1 MAKTDCF
8 LKLDGIDAESE
19 DEKLPGWIQVNS
31 WNWNISAGESGGQR
45 ATRASAS
52 TFDVTHNADRS
63 SAALMKACISNKLI
77 KKGELIQRRAG
88 GSAPQVFIRILFKN
102 LRVSKVI
109 YVHGNEGGIPQEQ
122 VGLTFDAIEFDYTP
136 QSSGGANKSG
146 PASVSWDIMQ
156 K

>member
-19 DEKLPGWIQVNS
+19 DETLPGWIQVIS
-31 WNWNISAGESGGQR
+31 WNWNVAAGESGGQR

-63 SAALMKACISNKLI
+63 SAALMQACISNKLI

-88 GSAPQVFIRILFKN
+88 GSSPQTFIKVTFKN
-102 LRVSKVI
+102 LRVSKVT
-109 YVHGNEGGIPQEQ
+109 YLHDEEGGIPKEQ
-122 VGLTFDAIEFDYTP
+122 VALTFDAIEFDYTP
-136 QSSGGANKSG
+136 QASHGGNKSG